1 MKRLTVLAGMA
12 VVVLASCGG
21 GNGLHNL
28 DTGAVGPDEFSVLPT
43 LPLQIPATTALPPP
57 TPGGS
62 NLTDPN
68 PVGDAVAALGG
79 SPAAAFA
86 GGIPAHDAALV
97 AYASRNGT
105 DPAIRNTL
113 AVEDAAFRSQAGFG
127 GTFNVLGRDRYYPAY
142 ASQALDAY
150 GELERFR
157 TAGAEGPSAPPET
170 E

>member
-1 MKRLTVLAGMA
+1 MNRLTVLAGMA
-12 VVVLASCGG
+12 CVALASCGRSDS
-21 GNGLHNL
+21 LHNL
-28 DTGAVGPDEFSVLPT
+28 DTGAVGPDEFSVLPA

-57 TPGGS
+57 TPGGF

-68 PVGDAVAALGG
+68 PMADAVVALGG

-86 GGIPAHDAALV
+86 GGIPANDAALV
-97 AYASRNGT
+97 TFAGRNGT

-113 AVEDAAFRSQAGFG
+113 AIEDAAFRARAGFG
-127 GTFNVLGRDRYYPAY
+127 GTFNFFGKDRYYPAY

-150 GELERFR
+150 AELERFR
-157 TAGAEGPSAPPET
+157 AAGAEGPSAPPET